1 MANYLILS
9 LAVADLLVAALVMPL
24 GAVYE
29 VHYFVCVCVSVCV
42 PYEVST
48 LESIR
53 ITANL
58 HARCPIILAGS
69 SVLIDHENRM
79 DFIDLCF
86 PCQIKQTWSLGPV
99 LCDMWTCSDVLCCTA
114 SILHLLAIAVDRY
127 DAPIHFIHVVIRTY
141 VQVLG
146 MNQPD
151 TVRVYRYDPPWSSS
165 S

>member
-29 VHYFVCVCVSVCV
+29 VHYFVCVCVFVSVCV

-58 HARCPIILAGS
+58 HTRCPIILAGS

-127 DAPIHFIHVVIRTY
+127 DAPIHFIHVVIGTY
-141 VQVLG
+141 VQAQVFR
-146 MNQPD
+146 QE
-151 TVRVYRYDPPWSSS
+151 TT
-165 S
+165 